1 MDHARELLPL
11 METLPGALDNVRAGL
26 LVYRSR
32 MDAVLSQRH
41 RLKRELDRHLSRQ
54 TQPMHRHDSTALM
67 GLRRLSGSTAVA
79 VQQREQR
86 HQDGVWRHIMDVTAA
101 SSTPGGSATGGLTA
115 GRVNIDPEGG
125 GSGGGMAGRQPEGS
139 GRVNSEPLPFVSQP
153 PIYNDMDNLF
163 VRDSDRALMQLLL
176 EEEEGGGGSGAS
188 VGGAGM
194 DLDEELAVAEGR
206 GIDDGRLLDFSAFG
220 AFPDESAACSSSHM
234 GPDFGEPAS
243 DPMLK
248 AYSTLQQLLRNFHQ
262 EATERMMFNAVL
274 HRNLSLQVGRGR
286 GSLEAGFGAG
296 IDAGEELPPF
306 GRCATNTKFSLQR
319 GRGTA
324 PPRAIS

>member
-1 MDHARELLPL
+1 M
-11 METLPGALDNVRAGL
+11 
-26 LVYRSR
+26 
-32 MDAVLSQRH
+32 
-41 RLKRELDRHLSRQ
+41 
-54 TQPMHRHDSTALM
+54 
-67 GLRRLSGSTAVA
+67 
-79 VQQREQR
+79 
-86 HQDGVWRHIMDVTAA
+86 
-101 SSTPGGSATGGLTA
+101 TGGLTE
-115 GRVNIDPEGG
+115 GRVNIDPMGG
-125 GSGGGMAGRQPEGS
+125 GSGGGKAGGQPEGT
-139 GRVNSEPLPFVSQP
+139 GRVNSEPLPIVSQP
-153 PIYNDMDNLF
+153 PIYNDSDNFF

-176 EEEEGGGGSGAS
+176 EEEDGGGSGAS
-188 VGGAGM
+188 VGGVGM
-194 DLDEELAVAEGR
+194 DLDEGLAVAEGS

-220 AFPDESAACSSSHM
+220 AFPDEGAAGSTSSRV

-324 PPRAIS
+324 THQFMCVPILLAITLIFTHP